1 MHELIAGVSESKL
14 HNVSKLLVNEF
25 YISHDVASGIEITPC
40 NKIDKS
46 LSLVI
51 YRFSGTFL
59 TSIATLRI

>member
-14 HNVSKLLVNEF
+14 HNVSKLLVHELN
-25 YISHDVASGIEITPC
+25 ISHDLASGSEITPC

-46 LSLVI
+46 LVI
-51 YRFSGTFL
+51 YRFSGTFM